1 MWFSRN
7 NLRRCRRKLFPKGS
21 QLVQLDCVHCQ
32 ATMHQ
37 VLFHYPAPNF
47 GKTFCRPI
55 TFGQSWTFG
64 RASSLSEIG
73 GWEKTLRENIMHL
86 DCLESQD
93 RLVRCLVMQMVLF
106 LDRLS
111 IPRRVTIL
119 MASHYALVL
128 AWMHHAARQF
138 TDGRRLLCRPA
149 SINLPSYTWAGLP
162 KYRMAGCQT
171 CWGTFWGPVG
181 TTREASKSK
190 SELWV
195 PATVFSFG
203 LATTENA
210 PVAPKTPVPVST
222 VPVMFRISSLCH

>member
-1 MWFSRN
+1 
-7 NLRRCRRKLFPKGS
+7 
-21 QLVQLDCVHCQ
+21 
-32 ATMHQ
+32 MHQ
-37 VLFHYPAPNF
+37 TLFLFPAPNF
-47 GKTFCRPI
+47 GKTFGVFV
-55 TFGQSWTFG
+55 TSGQSWAFG
-64 RASSLSEIG
+64 DASSLSEIG

-86 DCLESQD
+86 DCLGSQD
-93 RLVRCLVMQMVLF
+93 RPVRCLVMQMVLF
-106 LDRLS
+106 SARLS
-111 IPRRVTIL
+111 IPPSVTIL